1 MIDIIILLG
10 YIKLLSSI
18 LTDNSSVFNY
28 VNKNKKLY
36 IFKFNLKTNYL

>member
-10 YIKLLSSI
+10 YIKLLSWI
-18 LTDNSSVFNY
+18 LTDNSSVLNY